1 MKILLTGA
9 NGQVGW
15 EIARQAGNHSVL
27 ALDHAALDI
36 GDATAVQATLTH
48 SAAELVINAAAYTAV
63 DRAEQEPERALAGNR
78 DGPRHLATAC
88 AQRGIPLLHLSTDYV
103 FDGNKPGPYTEDD
116 PIAPLG
122 VYGRSKWEGEQA
134 VRQTLAAHLILRV
147 SWVFGEHGHNFVKT
161 LLRLAREREQ
171 LRVVADQQGCPTY
184 AGAIAEVLLALADR
198 IATGQPLAWGTYHYC
213 GTPATTWHGFAETI
227 VRLAR
232 AYEPLRVREVV
243 PITTADYPTP
253 AARPANSVLD
263 CTRWQRT
270 FGWAPQPWQDGLA
283 AMLRALYLPAGF

>member
-15 EIARQAGNHSVL
+15 EITRRAGNHTIL

-36 GDATAVQATLTH
+36 SNAAAVQAALTA
-48 SAAELVINAAAYTAV
+48 SAADLVINAAAYTAV
-63 DRAEQEPERALAGNR
+63 DRAEQEPEQALTVNR
-78 DGPRHLATAC
+78 NGPHHLATAC

-103 FDGNKPGPYTEDD
+103 FDGRKAGLYTEEDAS
-116 PIAPLG
+116 APLG
-122 VYGRSKWEGEQA
+122 VYGRSKWAGEQA
-134 VRQTLAAHLILRV
+134 VRQTLATHLILRV
-147 SWVFGEHGHNFVKT
+147 SWVFGEHGNNFVKT

-184 AGAIAEVLLALADR
+184 AGAIAEVLLGLADR

-253 AARPANSVLD
+253 AARPVNSVLD

-270 FGWAPQPWQDGLA
+270 FGGALPPWQDGLA
-283 AMLRALYLPAGF
+283 AMLRALYPHP